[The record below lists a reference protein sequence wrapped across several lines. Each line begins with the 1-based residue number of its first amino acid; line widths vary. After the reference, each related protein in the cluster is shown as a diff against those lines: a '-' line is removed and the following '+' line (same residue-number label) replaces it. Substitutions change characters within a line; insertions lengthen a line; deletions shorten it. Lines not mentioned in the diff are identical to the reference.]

1 MRLIKVSTDLEM
13 TVHEY
18 PTGTYD
24 EQRKVLCEL
33 IGNGCDTLEPVRP
46 KRLYTEARMS
56 SKPSREPGKCVCM
69 LIDEEG
75 MIKPNKL
82 NPLGCYLYR
91 MDIHGWP
98 IVGNILFVGEV
109 FENDGIGMCGISE
122 EYFQRLE
129 RELNYMIREIKR

>member
-33 IGNGCDTLEPVRP
+33 IGNRCDALEPVRP
-46 KRLYTEARMS
+46 KRLYTEARMP
-56 SKPSREPGKCVCM
+56 SKPSRESGKCVCM
-69 LIDEEG
+69 LIAEES
-75 MIKPNKL
+75 MLKPNYL
-82 NPLGCYLYR
+82 NELGCYLYQTDR
-91 MDIHGWP
+91 HGWP
-98 IVGNILFVGEV
+98 IAGNILFVGEV
-109 FENDGIGMCGISE
+109 IENDGIGMCGISE
-122 EYFQRLE
+122 EYFKRLE

>member
-1 MRLIKVSTDLEM
+1 
-13 TVHEY
+13 
-18 PTGTYD
+18 
-24 EQRKVLCEL
+24 
-33 IGNGCDTLEPVRP
+33 
-46 KRLYTEARMS
+46 
-56 SKPSREPGKCVCM
+56 M

-129 RELNYMIREIKR
+129 RELNYMIREIKH

>member
-33 IGNGCDTLEPVRP
+33 IGNRCDALEPVRP
-46 KRLYTEARMS
+46 KRLYTEARMP
-56 SKPSREPGKCVCM
+56 SKPSRESGKCVCM
-69 LIDEEG
+69 LIDEES
-75 MIKPNKL
+75 MLKPNYL
-82 NPLGCYLYR
+82 NELGCYLYQTDR
-91 MDIHGWP
+91 HGWP
-98 IVGNILFVGEV
+98 IAGNILFVGEV
-109 FENDGIGMCGISE
+109 IENDGIGMCGISE
-122 EYFQRLE
+122 EYFKRLE